1 MSSKTRIVVLHMKEI
16 IYTAIFAVL
25 AIVLILLLI
34 FMFLPK
40 VRGSHNKTAKYN
52 PGVYTSDL
60 TVGDTT
66 LSLEVTVSETE
77 ITSIHFSNLNETV
90 SAMYPLLQ
98 PAIEEI
104 ADQIVA
110 NQSLDDIQYTE
121 ETHYTKTAELDR
133 ILSQG
138 LYAGNPGRAMEQD
151 AAEPDGTPVLFG
163 YFCDLPRIVRFNT
176 ALELMERP
184 GTLICF
190 DFQADVLR
198 RYCSDR
204 VHLQTIDFTKF
215 EGRLFP

>member
-1 MSSKTRIVVLHMKEI
+1 MYNIAGLGNPTKQYEGTRHNVGFDVIDRINPFLPAYIYRNNTRTTDKEAIMSSKTRIVVLHMKEI

-66 LSLEVTVSETE
+66 LSLEVTFSETE

-98 PAIEEI
+98 PAVEEI

-110 NQSLDDIQYTE
+110 NLSLDDIQYTE
-121 ETHYTKTAELDR
+121 ETHYT
-133 ILSQG
+133 SQAIINAVDEA
-138 LYAGNPGRAMEQD
+138 LKK
-151 AAEPDGTPVLFG
+151 AAA
-163 YFCDLPRIVRFNT
+163 N
-176 ALELMERP
+176 
-184 GTLICF
+184 
-190 DFQADVLR
+190 
-198 RYCSDR
+198 
-204 VHLQTIDFTKF
+204 
-215 EGRLFP
+215 

>member
-90 SAMYPLLQ
+90 SAM
-98 PAIEEI
+98 
-104 ADQIVA
+104 
-110 NQSLDDIQYTE
+110 
-121 ETHYTKTAELDR
+121 
-133 ILSQG
+133 
-138 LYAGNPGRAMEQD
+138 
-151 AAEPDGTPVLFG
+151 
-163 YFCDLPRIVRFNT
+163 
-176 ALELMERP
+176 
-184 GTLICF
+184 
-190 DFQADVLR
+190 
-198 RYCSDR
+198 
-204 VHLQTIDFTKF
+204 
-215 EGRLFP
+215 